1 MYFVIALEY
10 AHVRMKRM
18 GTIKLDHLPH
28 VPEVMKGKLVEQLVK
43 AKYAKLFVPS
53 CATAD

>member
-1 MYFVIALEY
+1 
-10 AHVRMKRM
+10 M